1 MARVL
6 QHVTIEMRFEDVEA
20 GAVFWGLL
28 GFREVEPPE
37 SLRER
42 ARWVERAGTQIH
54 LLYAE
59 RPVVPPVGH
68 AAVVV
73 EDFEAALSALVEAG
87 HEVDERPRHWGARR
101 AVAIAPGGHR
111 VELMA
116 APPPG
121 LERRA
126 PA

>member
-1 MARVL
+1 MAPVL
-6 QHVTIEMRFEDVEA
+6 QHVTIEMRSEEVEA
-20 GAVFWGLL
+20 GVAFWSLL
-28 GFREVEPPE
+28 GFDEVEPPE

-59 RPVVPPVGH
+59 QPVVPPIGH

-73 EDFEAALSALVEAG
+73 DDFEAVLEALTGAG
-87 HEVDERPRHWGARR
+87 HEVGERPRHWGARR

-116 APPPG
+116 APPG
-121 LERRA
+121 G
-126 PA
+126 

>member
-6 QHVTIEMRFEDVEA
+6 QHVTIEMRFEEVEA
-20 GAVFWGLL
+20 GATFWGLL

-73 EDFEAALSALVEAG
+73 EDFEAALTALTQAG
-87 HEVDERPRHWGARR
+87 HEIEERPPHWGSRR

-121 LERRA
+121 R
-126 PA
+126 